1 MSVESSRPLQQ
12 KDKKVSIGGASNKT
26 SGAAVAAAAGNGQ
39 LKSKV
44 PVDDEMSSAEAAAA
58 AAEINVNFM
67 SKFRDKDTRV
77 LKNLNSTQFME
88 VWNNYDKDGEYLFLF
103 FIAGQSLSHIDR
115 FSRPENAASSLLF
128 MKRHVD

>member
-26 SGAAVAAAAGNGQ
+26 SGAAAAGNGQ